1 MEIGRQKIQPRRRP
15 GGGGMDVVEV
25 KSAAKSF
32 ICSFSKEVVKEK
44 DRHFQRIKGTNDC
57 KHENSK
63 TRMK

>member
-1 MEIGRQKIQPRRRP
+1 
-15 GGGGMDVVEV
+15 MDVVEV

-44 DRHFQRIKGTNDC
+44 DRYFQRIKGTNDC